1 MTAFSAWERS
11 EVLLIEA
18 DGKALFRAHGIP
30 VPAGVVAVDGAA
42 NPPGPG
48 PWIVKAQ
55 VPVGGRGKAGGIIR
69 CASAP
74 DVSHATA
81 RLLGTRLKGHQI
93 DACLIEQ
100 TAIGEERYLSVM
112 VDAATY
118 GLRVIWS
125 AAGGVE
131 IEESGAAQ
139 GRLCPPHPGAV
150 SEALA
155 EMLADEPEAWRAQV
169 ADIGHRLAEMVMKR
183 ELALAEINPL
193 FVSASGCVAGD
204 AKVVIDLNATER
216 QPEIDAM
223 LRARPAVYADAIR
236 KLVEGFDYVELD
248 PEGEIGLVTTGAGLS
263 MMLID
268 ELTARG
274 AKPLNFCDI
283 RTGQMR
289 GSPARLMRV
298 LEWITARGSLKAVL
312 VNIFA
317 GITDLAEFAN
327 LLATA
332 IEGTPGL
339 NVPVVARLV
348 GRGAADARAILAER
362 QPGMLVTEDLEEALR
377 RIDAITRGTR
387 S

>member
-1 MTAFSAWERS
+1 M
-11 EVLLIEA
+11 LLIEA

-30 VPAGVVAVDGAA
+30 VPPAVVATDDSAVA
-42 NPPGPG
+42 PGMG
-48 PWIVKAQ
+48 PWVVKAQ
-55 VPVGGRGKAGGIIR
+55 VPAGGRGKAGGIVR
-69 CASAP
+69 CDSLEAVEA
-74 DVSHATA
+74 ATG
-81 RLLGTRLKGHQI
+81 RLLGSRLKGHQVE
-93 DACLIEQ
+93 ACLIEQ
-100 TAIGEERYLSVM
+100 VATGEERYLSVM
-112 VDAATY
+112 VDAAGY

-125 AAGGVE
+125 AAGGIE
-131 IEESGAAQ
+131 IEESGATQ
-139 GRLCPPHPGAV
+139 GQLCPPHPGAV
-150 SEALA
+150 SEALV

-169 ADIGHRLAEMVMKR
+169 AGIGHQLAEMVMQR

-204 AKVVIDLNATER
+204 AKVVIDLNAAER

-223 LRARPAVYADAIR
+223 LRARPGVYADAIR

-289 GSPARLMRV
+289 GSAARLMRV

-339 NVPVVARLV
+339 TVPVVARLV
-348 GRGAADARAILAER
+348 GRGAAEARGILADR

-377 RIDAITRGTR
+377 RIDAITRGTGMR
-387 S
+387 GARP